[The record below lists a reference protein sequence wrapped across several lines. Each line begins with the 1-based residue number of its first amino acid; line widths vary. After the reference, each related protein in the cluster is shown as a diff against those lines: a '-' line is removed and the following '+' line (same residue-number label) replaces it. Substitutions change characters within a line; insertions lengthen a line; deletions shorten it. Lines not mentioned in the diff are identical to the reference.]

1 VNARDLELSLSPLN
15 QLEWAC
21 EETYKAGDEL
31 CEAKQ
36 VMSLLG
42 LDIGGID
49 RALEAIS
56 MTRARL
62 HAVRNILLDITPEA
76 RGGRCA

>member
-1 VNARDLELSLSPLN
+1 VSALDSELSPLN
-15 QLEWAC
+15 QLEWAR

-31 CEAKQ
+31 LEAKQ
-36 VMSLLG
+36 TLGLLG

-56 MTRARL
+56 MTRVRI
-62 HAVRNILLDITPEA
+62 HAVRNILLDIAPEA
-76 RGGRCA
+76 RGERCA